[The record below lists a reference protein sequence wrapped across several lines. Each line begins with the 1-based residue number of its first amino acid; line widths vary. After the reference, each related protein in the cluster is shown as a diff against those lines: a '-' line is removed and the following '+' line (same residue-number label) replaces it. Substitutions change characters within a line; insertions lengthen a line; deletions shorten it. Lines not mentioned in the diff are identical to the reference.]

1 MASNVLKFIIK
12 KSLVKNIGVLSCKL
26 FNKIYNLKTSE
37 RKIKFLLTGKKIHFG
52 GALFLSFFFIQF
64 ININPYPANV
74 ENMVSC

>member
-37 RKIKFLLTGKKIHFG
+37 RKIEFLLTRKKMHFG
-52 GALFLSFFFIQF
+52 GALFVFFFIQF
-64 ININPYPANV
+64 ININPCPANV
-74 ENMVSC
+74 ENMVRC